1 VALKGDC
8 TVVAWGSHNH
18 SGERSVPAGLSG
30 VTQISVRGTHNSRCA
45 PTARSPPEATT
56 ARPLRSGWATSS
68 RSPAAATTISLW
80 WRR

>member
-30 VTQISVRGTHNSRCA
+30 VTQISVRGTHNCTTPPVGLSDVIQVASGGYHNLALVA
-45 PTARSPPEATT
+45 P
-56 ARPLRSGWATSS
+56 
-68 RSPAAATTISLW
+68 
-80 WRR
+80 